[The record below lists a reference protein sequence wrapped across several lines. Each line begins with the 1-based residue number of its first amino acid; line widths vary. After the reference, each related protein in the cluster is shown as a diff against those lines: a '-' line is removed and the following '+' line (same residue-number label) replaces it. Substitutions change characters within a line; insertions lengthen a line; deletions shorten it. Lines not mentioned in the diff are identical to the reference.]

1 MRALARPAA
10 ADARIR
16 RLLGPLSAGRSGNVA
31 LIFALLLPAIVVT
44 SLGAFELQQVMSD
57 RKRTQDVADSAALM
71 GASQL
76 GVTPNGAD
84 QRAQSFA
91 QAQLSD
97 IAGYAT
103 VTVAAS
109 AGANNTMTVTVDT
122 QRASFF
128 GNLLPPGGFH
138 THVSSTAQGQNT
150 APLCVLGGGLTAA
163 QMIHITGNSQLQAGS
178 CLVHSNQAL
187 TVDPAASLLAS
198 ISEASTLA
206 TGPITP
212 AADVSA
218 PNIPDPFASLNVNPA
233 TACPTGPGT
242 PLNVGGGTSQTL
254 ASGIHAMPITV
265 SGGSTLTLSPGDHYF
280 CQTVTVSGGS
290 TLTGTDVDLVFDNK
304 ATLSPSGSGTKITLA
319 GRQSGPLA
327 GFVIIADRTYTGAFT
342 LMSDFITQLT
352 GTVYVPTATL
362 AVQGTAKSG
371 SSTPW
376 TVIDAQNFTVNGGAE
391 LVINANYAA
400 SNVPVPSGVGN
411 QHAAGGAKLT
421 Q

>member
-1 MRALARPAA
+1 MRCVVHPAA
-10 ADARIR
+10 AHARIR
-16 RLLGPLSAGRSGNVA
+16 QVLAQLSTGRAGNVA
-31 LIFALLLPAIVVT
+31 LIFALLLPALVVT
-44 SLGAFELQQVMSD
+44 GLGAFELQQVMSD
-57 RKRTQDVADSAALM
+57 KKRTQDVADSAALM
-71 GASQL
+71 GAGQL
-76 GVTPNGAD
+76 GVTPNGAG

-97 IAGYAT
+97 VAGYAT
-103 VTVAAS
+103 VSVSAS

-150 APLCVLGGGLTAA
+150 APLCVLGIAPTVT

-187 TVDPAASLLAS
+187 MVDPAASLLAS

-212 AADVSA
+212 AADISA
-218 PNIPDPFASLNVNPA
+218 PIIADPFAGLNVNPA
-233 TACPTGPGT
+233 TACPTSPGT
-242 PLNVGGGTSQTL
+242 PLNVAGGTSQTL
-254 ASGIHAMPITV
+254 APGIHTGPIGV

-280 CQTVTVSGGS
+280 CQTVTVSGNS
-290 TLTGTDVDLVFDNK
+290 TLTGTDVDLVFDNN
-304 ATLSPSGSGTKITLA
+304 AILSPSGAKTAISLS

-327 GFVIIADRTYTGAFT
+327 GFVLIADRKYVGTFT
-342 LMSDFITQLT
+342 LQSDNITQLT

-362 AVQGTAKSG
+362 AVQGTAQSG

-400 SNVPVPSGVGN
+400 SSVPVPSGVGN
-411 QHAAGGAKLT
+411 QHGGGGAKLT